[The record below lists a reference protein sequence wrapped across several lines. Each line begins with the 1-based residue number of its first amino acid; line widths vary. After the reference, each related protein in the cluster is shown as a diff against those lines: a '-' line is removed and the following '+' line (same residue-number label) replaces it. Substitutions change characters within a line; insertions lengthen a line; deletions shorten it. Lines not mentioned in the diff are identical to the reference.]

1 MRGWTPKEIG
11 MDILIL
17 ALAALLIVNVTLVIA
32 DAALD
37 LL

>member
-1 MRGWTPKEIG
+1 MRGCTPKEIG

-17 ALAALLIVNVTLVIA
+17 GLAALLIVNVTLVIA